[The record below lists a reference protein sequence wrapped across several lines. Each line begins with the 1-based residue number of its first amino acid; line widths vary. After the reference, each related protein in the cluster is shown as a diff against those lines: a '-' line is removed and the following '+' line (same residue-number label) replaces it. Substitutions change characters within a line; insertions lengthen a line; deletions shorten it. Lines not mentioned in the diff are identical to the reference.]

1 MRFQC
6 NTALLSQACQ
16 NVQRAVSTK
25 TSIPAVEG
33 ILIKALGNEI
43 ILTGYDLD
51 IGINTSINA
60 NIDEAGS
67 IILNARVFCEILR
80 RIPFETVKIECD
92 ERNLAVIS
100 SGDIKYEIM
109 GISADE
115 YPELPAV
122 KSGFPVVISQKIL
135 RDMVHQTIFAVASS
149 ESKVVYT
156 GIKFELSHNQIK
168 LVAVD
173 GYRMAI
179 RKEAIDFT
187 SDDMTFIVPSKTLAE
202 VVKLAVSDNDE
213 DYISMGVGKRHI
225 MFEIG
230 NYTVISR
237 LLEGEFLNYQA
248 AIPVTSSTTVKVD
261 TRSFIDSV
269 ERTSLIITDKTK
281 SLVSCVF
288 DDNYIK
294 VNSVTS
300 LGTANDR
307 IPADIQG
314 NRVEIGFNNRYLLD
328 ALRASETDEVKIEL
342 NGPISPILILPVQGD
357 SFTFL
362 VLPVRLK
369 KND

>member
-1 MRFQC
+1 MRFHC
-6 NTALLSQACQ
+6 NTSLLSAACQ

-51 IGINTSINA
+51 IGITTSINA
-60 NIDEAGS
+60 GVDQQGS
-67 IILNARVFCEILR
+67 IILNARVLCEILR
-80 RIPFETVKIECD
+80 RIPFESVKVECD

-122 KSGFPVVISQKIL
+122 KSGFPVVISQKL
-135 RDMVHQTIFAVASS
+135 MREMVHQTIFAVATN
-149 ESKVVYT
+149 ESKVVYK
-156 GIKFELSHNQIK
+156 GIKFELSLNEIK

-179 RKEAIDFT
+179 RKEAIDYT
-187 SDDMTFIVPSKTLAE
+187 SEDMTFIVPAKTLAE
-202 VVKLAVSDNDE
+202 VVKLAISDDDK
-213 DYISMGVGKRHI
+213 DYISMGIGKRHI
-225 MFEIG
+225 LFEIG

-237 LLEGEFLNYQA
+237 LLEGDFLNYQA
-248 AIPVTSSTTVKVD
+248 AIPTTSSTTVKVD
-261 TRSFIDSV
+261 TKNLIDSV

-281 SLVSCVF
+281 SLVSCIF
-288 DDNYIK
+288 EDNNIK
-294 VNSVTS
+294 VSSVTS
-300 LGTANDR
+300 LGTANDK
-307 IPADIQG
+307 IPADVQG
-314 NRVEIGFNNRYLLD
+314 SRVEIGFNNRFLLD

-362 VLPVRLK
+362 ILPVRLK
-369 KND
+369 KNG